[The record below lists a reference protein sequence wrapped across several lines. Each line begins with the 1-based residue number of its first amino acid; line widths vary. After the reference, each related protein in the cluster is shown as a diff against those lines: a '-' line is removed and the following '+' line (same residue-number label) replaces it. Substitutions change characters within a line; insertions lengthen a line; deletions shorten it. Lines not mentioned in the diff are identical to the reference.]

1 MTQSELNSHRRKMP
15 TPDAATY
22 LGIGVSTLNKMR
34 VFGGGPKFIAI
45 GTRVVYDPAD
55 LDNWCADK
63 KRTST
68 SDAASKREASTDV
81 G

>member
-1 MTQSELNSHRRKMP
+1 MTESVLNSHRRKMP
-15 TPDAATY
+15 TPDAAAY

-34 VFGGGPKFIAI
+34 VLGGGPQFIAI

-55 LDNWCADK
+55 LDDWCADK

-68 SDAASKREASTDV
+68 SHTASKKEDA
-81 G
+81 